1 MKQSKLS
8 FFIFTILLITT
19 LIFITGIMAQD
30 TQKNSE
36 PVQEFITAA
45 QKLVELGKIAE
56 AIELY
61 ERIVIAAPDD
71 LESRAQLAKLYSATD
86 QHDKASEIY
95 RKLHETD
102 TENTKYLDAL
112 VDSLQNA
119 DKVNEALEL
128 AQTYV
133 QTEPEVGV
141 HYERL
146 ARIHETQG
154 NVDVAIANY
163 EKAIELTPG
172 DVKIQTYLKLA
183 AHYVLN
189 EDITAAEK
197 VLKNVLLYSPSE
209 FERRDIE
216 LQLIRLYLY
225 QANLV
230 EVLQKTE
237 AEGMPLSYEMSNSE
251 ERAQHFRNT
260 GELEKSA
267 AYFKIS
273 LVMTNSSYEREKI
286 ANELLKIY
294 IEQDRMDLALELYEY
309 EIKYQKKSSDQRLTI
324 ASMLYGPSSIELKLC
339 GDDTRKTLIDA
350 YKNRGKLDELRN
362 IIEGKLEKDV
372 DSPAVIEMLAEIYWN
387 GNDYQ
392 KAAETYH
399 ALCQVEESNVRS
411 FYLAAIAF
419 EVSNQPDMAQKL
431 FKQAEAMLPFYG
443 PGSDGSFLG
452 ALVTI
457 CLKNELYVLANKL
470 CVHAITD
477 AQNSDESFVLQ
488 TLFSMLLKSRIGL
501 ARYYSTN
508 DIPDKAMEQLLQI
521 GIVHEKAWM
530 TLGPFDNTAGIG
542 YDMEYIP
549 EDSGEIDLTA
559 KYEGVDKQIHWRKL
573 TDDVLDGFIDLGHNV
588 NWRVAYAYATV
599 TSSEKRE
606 VFFRFSSDD
615 QGKMWL
621 NGKEVFA
628 DATAQQAIL
637 DRNTIPVTLR
647 AGKNTILIKVCN
659 EEIAWGF
666 YLRITDTDGKP
677 IVKIND
683 VQSN

>member
-1 MKQSKLS
+1 
-8 FFIFTILLITT
+8 
-19 LIFITGIMAQD
+19 
-30 TQKNSE
+30 
-36 PVQEFITAA
+36 
-45 QKLVELGKIAE
+45 
-56 AIELY
+56 
-61 ERIVIAAPDD
+61 
-71 LESRAQLAKLYSATD
+71 
-86 QHDKASEIY
+86 
-95 RKLHETD
+95 
-102 TENTKYLDAL
+102 
-112 VDSLQNA
+112 LQNA
-119 DKVNEALEL
+119 NKANEALEL

-146 ARIHETQG
+146 ASIHETQG
-154 NVDVAIANY
+154 NVDVAITNY

-183 AHYVLN
+183 VHYILN
-189 EDITAAEK
+189 EDIAAAEK
-197 VLKNVLLYSPSE
+197 ILKNALLYTPSE

-273 LVMTNSSYEREKI
+273 LVMTNSYHEREKI
-286 ANELLKIY
+286 ANELLNIY

-309 EIKYQKKSSDQRLTI
+309 EVKYQKKRSNQRLTR
-324 ASMLYGPSSIELKLC
+324 ASMLYGPSSIEIKFG

-362 IIEGKLEKDV
+362 IFERKLEKDV
-372 DSPAVIEMLAEIYWN
+372 DNPAVIEMLAEIYWIV
-387 GNDYQ
+387 NDYQ
-392 KAAETYH
+392 KAAKTYH
-399 ALCQVEESNVRS
+399 ALCEVEESNVRS

-419 EVSNQPDMAQKL
+419 EISNQPDMAQKL

-452 ALVTI
+452 ALATI

-470 CVHAITD
+470 CANAITD
-477 AQNSDESFVLQ
+477 AENSDEDFVLQ
-488 TLFSMLLKSRIGL
+488 TLFSILLKSRIGL
-501 ARYYSTN
+501 AGYYSKN
-508 DIPDKAMEQLLQI
+508 DMSDKAMEQLLQT
-521 GIVHEKAWM
+521 GIVHEKAWLI
-530 TLGPFDNTAGIG
+530 LGPFDNTAGIG

-549 EDSGEIDLTA
+549 EDTGEIDLTE
-559 KYEGVDKQIHWRKL
+559 KYEGVDEQINWKKL
-573 TDDVLDGFIDLGHNV
+573 NDDVLDGFIDLGHNI
-588 NWRVAYAYATV
+588 NWRVSYAYATV
-599 TSSEKRE
+599 TSPDKRE

-615 QGKMWL
+615 QGKIWL
-621 NGKEVFA
+621 NGKKVFA
-628 DATAQQAIL
+628 DAAAQQAIL
-637 DRNTIPVTLR
+637 DRNTIPVTLK
-647 AGKNTILIKVCN
+647 AGKNTILVKVCN

-666 YLRITDTDGKP
+666 YLRITDADGKP

-683 VQSN
+683 AKDN

>member
-1 MKQSKLS
+1 MTRSKL
-8 FFIFTILLITT
+8 FFFLIIYLLFTTNT
-19 LIFITGIMAQD
+19 FITGIEAQD
-30 TQKNSE
+30 TEKDSA
-36 PVQEFITAA
+36 PVQEFVKKA
-45 QKLVELGKIAE
+45 QEFVKLNQFEE
-56 AIELY
+56 AIEIY
-61 ERIVIAAPDD
+61 ERIVIAAPED
-71 LESRAQLAKLYSATD
+71 LESRAQLATLYSATD
-86 QHDKASEIY
+86 QHEKASEIY
-95 RKLHETD
+95 RKLLETD

-172 DVKIQTYLKLA
+172 GVKVQTYFKLA
-183 AHYVLN
+183 AHYILK
-189 EDITAAEK
+189 EDIASAEK
-197 VLKNVLLYSPSE
+197 TLKNALLYTASE
-209 FERRDIE
+209 FERGDIE

-237 AEGMPLSYEMSNSE
+237 TEGMPLSYEMSNSE

-273 LVMTNSSYEREKI
+273 LVMTDSYHERERI
-286 ANELLKIY
+286 TNEFLNMY
-294 IEQDRMDLALELYEY
+294 IEQDRLDLAFELYEY
-309 EIKYQKKSSDQRLTI
+309 EAKYHKKSSGQRFTRL
-324 ASMLYGPSSIELKLC
+324 SKLFGPSFIDIKFS

-350 YKNRGKLDELRN
+350 YKNRGKLDELRD
-362 IIEGKLEKDV
+362 ILEGKLEKDV
-372 DSPAVIEMLAEIYWN
+372 DNPAIIEILADVYWN
-387 GNDYQ
+387 AKEYQ

-399 ALCQVEESNVRS
+399 ALCEVEKRSVRS

-419 EVSNQPDMAQKL
+419 EVNNQPDMAQKL
-431 FKQAEAMLPFYG
+431 FNQAESLLPFYTNG
-443 PGSDGSFLG
+443 TDGSFLG
-452 ALVTI
+452 ALATI
-457 CLKNELYVLANKL
+457 CFKNELYGLAIKF
-470 CVHAITD
+470 CVNAITE
-477 AQNSDESFVLQ
+477 AENSDEPFVLQ
-488 TLFSMLLKSRIGL
+488 SLSGILLKSRIGL
-501 ARYYSTN
+501 AEYYSKN
-508 DIPDKAMEQLLQI
+508 DISDKAMDQLLQT

-542 YDMEYIP
+542 YDIEYIP
-549 EDSGEIDLTA
+549 EDTGEIDLTE
-559 KYEGVDKQIHWRKL
+559 KYEGVDEQINWKEL
-573 TDDVLDGFIDLGHNV
+573 TDDVLDGFIDLGYNV
-588 NWRVAYAYATV
+588 NWRVSYAYATV
-599 TSSEKRE
+599 TSSDKRE
-606 VFFRFSSDD
+606 VFIRFSSDD
-615 QGKMWL
+615 QGKVWL
-621 NGKEVFA
+621 NGKEVYA

-647 AGKNTILIKVCN
+647 AGKNTILVKVCN
-659 EEIAWGF
+659 EEVAWGF
-666 YLRITDTDGKP
+666 YLRITDADGKP

-683 VQSN
+683 AQGN

>member
-1 MKQSKLS
+1 MRCY
-8 FFIFTILLITT
+8 TT
-19 LIFITGIMAQD
+19 
-30 TQKNSE
+30 
-36 PVQEFITAA
+36 
-45 QKLVELGKIAE
+45 
-56 AIELY
+56 
-61 ERIVIAAPDD
+61 
-71 LESRAQLAKLYSATD
+71 
-86 QHDKASEIY
+86 
-95 RKLHETD
+95 
-102 TENTKYLDAL
+102 
-112 VDSLQNA
+112 
-119 DKVNEALEL
+119 
-128 AQTYV
+128 
-133 QTEPEVGV
+133 
-141 HYERL
+141 
-146 ARIHETQG
+146 
-154 NVDVAIANY
+154 
-163 EKAIELTPG
+163 
-172 DVKIQTYLKLA
+172 
-183 AHYVLN
+183 
-189 EDITAAEK
+189 
-197 VLKNVLLYSPSE
+197 PSE

-251 ERAQHFRNT
+251 ERAQHFRNI

-273 LVMTNSSYEREKI
+273 LVMTNSYHEREKI

-294 IEQDRMDLALELYEY
+294 IEQDRIDLALELYEY
-309 EIKYQKKSSDQRLTI
+309 EVKYQKKSAEQRFMKTT
-324 ASMLYGPSSIELKLC
+324 MLFGPSSIEIKFG

-362 IIEGKLEKDV
+362 IFEGKLEKDV
-372 DSPAVIEMLAEIYWN
+372 DNPAVIEILAEIYWN
-387 GNDYQ
+387 TNDYQ

-399 ALCQVEESNVRS
+399 ALCEVEQSHVRS

-419 EVSNQPDMAQKL
+419 EASNQPDMAQKM
-431 FKQAEAMLPFYG
+431 FNQAESLMPFYTNG
-443 PGSDGSFLG
+443 PDGSFLG
-452 ALVTI
+452 ALATI

-477 AQNSDESFVLQ
+477 AENSDEDLELQTLLTDAENSDEDFVLQ
-488 TLFSMLLKSRIGL
+488 TLFGILLKSRIGL
-501 ARYYSTN
+501 AGYYSKN
-508 DIPDKAMEQLLQI
+508 DMSDKAMEQLLQT

-549 EDSGEIDLTA
+549 EDTGKIDLTK
-559 KYEGVDKQIHWRKL
+559 KYEGVDEQINWKKH

-588 NWRVAYAYATV
+588 NWRVSYAYATV
-599 TSSEKRE
+599 TSSDKRE

-615 QGKMWL
+615 QGKIWL
-621 NGKEVFA
+621 NGKKVFA

-647 AGKNTILIKVCN
+647 AGKNTILVKVCN

-666 YLRITDTDGKP
+666 YLRITDADGKP

-683 VQSN
+683 VQDN

>member
-1 MKQSKLS
+1 MKHSKLYL
-8 FFIFTILLITT
+8 FLITFLLITT
-19 LIFITGIMAQD
+19 LIFIASIEAQD

-36 PVQEFITAA
+36 SVKEFIAAA
-45 QKLVELGKIAE
+45 QKLVLLGKIAE
-56 AIELY
+56 AIEIY

-71 LESRAQLAKLYSATD
+71 LESRAQLANLYAATD
-86 QHDKASEIY
+86 QHEKASEIY
-95 RKLHETD
+95 RKLLETD
-102 TENTKYLDAL
+102 TENIKYLDAL
-112 VDSLQNA
+112 VISLKNA
-119 DKVNEALEL
+119 EKVNDALEL

-133 QTEPEVGV
+133 QTEPKVGV

-146 ARIHETQG
+146 ASIHEMQG
-154 NVDVAIANY
+154 NVDVAITNY

-189 EDITAAEK
+189 EDIAAAEK
-197 VLKNVLLYSPSE
+197 ILKNAMLYTPSE

-237 AEGMPLSYEMSNSE
+237 AEGMPLSYEMSNSK
-251 ERAQHFRNT
+251 ERAQHFLSM

-286 ANELLKIY
+286 SYELLKIY
-294 IEQDRMDLALELYEY
+294 IEQDRIDLALELYEY
-309 EIKYQKKSSDQRLTI
+309 EVKYPKKSSDQRLTS
-324 ASMLYGPSSIELKLC
+324 ASMLYGPSSIELKFS

-350 YKNRGKLDELRN
+350 YKNRGKLDELRS
-362 IIEGKLEKDV
+362 IFEGKLKKDV
-372 DSPAVIEMLAEIYWN
+372 DNPAVIEMLAEIYWN

-399 ALCQVEESNVRS
+399 ALCEVEERNVRS

-419 EVSNQPDMAQKL
+419 EASNQPDMAQKL
-431 FKQAEAMLPFYG
+431 FNQAEAMLPFYG

-452 ALVTI
+452 ALATI
-457 CLKNELYVLANKL
+457 CLKNELYTLANKL

-477 AQNSDESFVLQ
+477 AENSDESFVLQ
-488 TLFSMLLKSRIGL
+488 TLFRMLLKSRIGL
-501 ARYYSTN
+501 AGHYSKN
-508 DIPDKAMEQLLQI
+508 NMPDKAMEQLLQT

-549 EDSGEIDLTA
+549 EDTGEIDLTK
-559 KYEGVDKQIHWRKL
+559 KYNAVDGQINWKKL

-588 NWRVAYAYATV
+588 NWRVSYAYATV
-599 TSSEKRE
+599 TSSDKRE
-606 VFFRFSSDD
+606 VFIRFSSDD
-615 QGKMWL
+615 QGKIWL
-621 NGKEVFA
+621 NGKKVFA

-647 AGKNTILIKVCN
+647 AGKNTILVKVCN

-666 YLRITDTDGKP
+666 YLRITDADGKP
-677 IVKIND
+677 IVKINN
-683 VQSN
+683 VQDN